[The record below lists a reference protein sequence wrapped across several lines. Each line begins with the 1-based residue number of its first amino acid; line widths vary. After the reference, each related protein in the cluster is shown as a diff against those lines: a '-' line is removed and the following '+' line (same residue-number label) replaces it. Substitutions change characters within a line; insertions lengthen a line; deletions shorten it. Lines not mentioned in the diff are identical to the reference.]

1 MGEASR
7 CAGVIVAELLAAG
20 VREAVLAPGSRSAP
34 LAYELWEADKIG
46 LLRLHVRIDE
56 RTAGFL
62 ALGMAKASGAPV
74 PVVTTSGTAA
84 ANLHPAVLEAWH
96 SQVPLIAVTADRPR
110 TAIFTG
116 ANQTTDQRGLFTT
129 HTRAQVAIDDRP
141 GPGVDAAAW
150 WQFELARL
158 LALATGSRT
167 GQPGPVHLN
176 VAFSEPLV
184 PDVEPTPVATSGSR
198 ELVVA
203 PRTPTLEALPLDA
216 GPQTVIVAGDL
227 PPESGR
233 AVAALAERAGVPLL
247 AEPSSNA
254 RVGANAIGTYRVLL
268 GSSLADDV
276 ERVVMVGHPTLS
288 RPVSRLL
295 AREDV
300 ELVVVASAAEWL
312 DPGRRAHQVVDA
324 VDLEPGDAS
333 WLRRWHDADRTV
345 RAELDALLAAQS
357 YLSGPALAAGLWAA
371 LSSASNSTLVAG
383 SSSPIRD
390 LDLAPIAASP
400 PVVYANR
407 GLSGI
412 DGTVS
417 TAVGVAV
424 VSDAPVHALLG
435 DETFLHDLTG
445 LLVGPAEP
453 RPDLRLVVA
462 NDNGGSI
469 FATLE
474 HGRPEHS
481 GAYERIFGTPH
492 GVALRPLAA
501 ALGAKATTVETLPD
515 LLEVLAEPPRGL
527 EVVEVLVD
535 RAQRRTLNTAITA
548 LAATL

>member
-7 CAGVIVAELLAAG
+7 CASVIVAELISAG

-34 LAYELWEADKIG
+34 LAYELYEADKIG

-62 ALGMAKASGAPV
+62 ALGMAKASATPV

-84 ANLHPAVLEAWH
+84 ANLHPALLEAWH

-110 TAIFTG
+110 TATFTG
-116 ANQTTDQRGLFTT
+116 ANQTTDQRGLFAPSV
-129 HTRAQVAIDDRP
+129 RGQVSIDDHP
-141 GPGVDAAAW
+141 GAGVDAVAW

-158 LALATGSRT
+158 LALAAGTRN

-184 PDVEPTPVATSGSR
+184 PGVSPTPSAR
-198 ELVVA
+198 ELLVA
-203 PRTPTLEALPLDA
+203 PRLIAAEALPLDA

-227 PPESGR
+227 RPDRGR
-233 AVAALAERAGVPLL
+233 SVAEQAARAGIPLL

-254 RVGANAIGTYRVLL
+254 RVGAAAIGSHRVLL
-268 GSSLADDV
+268 GSSLGEDV
-276 ERVVMVGHPTLS
+276 ERVVMFGHPTLS
-288 RPVSRLL
+288 RSVSRLL
-295 AREDV
+295 ARSDV
-300 ELVVVASAAEWL
+300 ELIVVAEAAEWL

-324 VDLEPGDAS
+324 VDLEPHQDDWLGRWREADA
-333 WLRRWHDADRTV
+333 TV
-345 RAELDALLAAQS
+345 RDALDTLLDRQPV
-357 YLSGPALAAGLWAA
+357 LSGPTLAAALWGTLGAA
-371 LSSASNSTLVAG
+371 DTLVAG

-390 LDLAPIAASP
+390 LDLASISAAP
-400 PVVYANR
+400 PAVFANR

-412 DGTVS
+412 DGTLS
-417 TAVGVAV
+417 TAVGVAAV
-424 VSDAPVHALLG
+424 TERPVHALVG

-445 LLVGPAEP
+445 LIVGRGEP
-453 RPDLRLVVA
+453 RPSLRVIVA
-462 NDNGGSI
+462 DDNGGSI

-492 GVALRPLAA
+492 HLDLAEVAA
-501 ALGAKATTVETLPD
+501 ALGARTQRITDVETL
-515 LLEVLAEPPRGL
+515 LEALAEPPTGI
-527 EVVEVLVD
+527 EVIVVTVD
-535 RAQRRTLNTAITA
+535 RAQRRTLDAAITG

>member
-7 CAGVIVAELLAAG
+7 CSSVIVAELIAAG

-34 LAYELWEADKIG
+34 LAYELYEADKIG

-62 ALGMAKASGAPV
+62 ALGMAKASETPV

-110 TAIFTG
+110 TATFSG
-116 ANQTTDQRGLFTT
+116 ANQTTNQRGIFAPSV
-129 HTRAQVAIDDRP
+129 RGEISIDDHP
-141 GPGVDAAAW
+141 GLGVDAVAW

-158 LALATGSRT
+158 LALAAGTRN

-184 PDVEPTPVATSGSR
+184 PGVEPTPSAR

-203 PRTPTLEALPLDA
+203 PRASAAEALPLDA

-227 PPESGR
+227 RPERGR
-233 AVAALAERAGVPLL
+233 SVAAQAARAGIPLL

-254 RVGANAIGTYRVLL
+254 RFGAAAIGSHRVLL
-268 GSSLADDV
+268 GSSLSDDV
-276 ERVVMVGHPTLS
+276 ERVVMFGHPTLS

-295 AREDV
+295 ARSDV
-300 ELVVVASAAEWL
+300 ELIVVAEAAEWL

-324 VDLEPGDAS
+324 VDLEPHQDD
-333 WLRRWHDADRTV
+333 WLARWRDADDAV
-345 RAELDALLAAQS
+345 RDALDTLLARQPF
-357 YLSGPALAAGLWAA
+357 LSGPILAAALWGV
-371 LSSASNSTLVAG
+371 LGGTDTLVAG

-390 LDLAPIAASP
+390 LDLAAISTAP
-400 PVVYANR
+400 PEVFANR

-412 DGTVS
+412 DGTLS
-417 TAVGVAV
+417 TAVGVATV
-424 VSDAPVHALLG
+424 TERPVHALVG

-445 LLVGPAEP
+445 LIVGRSEP
-453 RPDLRLVVA
+453 QPSLRIIVA
-462 NDNGGSI
+462 DDNGGSI

-492 GVALRPLAA
+492 HLDLTEVAA
-501 ALGAKATTVETLPD
+501 ALGARTQRVTDVDTL
-515 LLEVLAEPPRGL
+515 LGALAEPPSGI
-527 EVVEVLVD
+527 EVLVVTVD
-535 RAQRRTLNTAITA
+535 RAHRRTLDAEITG